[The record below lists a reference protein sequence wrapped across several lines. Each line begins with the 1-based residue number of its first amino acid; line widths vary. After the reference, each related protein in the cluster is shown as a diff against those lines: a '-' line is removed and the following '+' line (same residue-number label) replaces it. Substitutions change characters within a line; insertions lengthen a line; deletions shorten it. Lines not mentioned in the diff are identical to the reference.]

1 MESGKNSVNKFIRT
15 ERKEDPEKMRLKSAI
30 TSHRKKV
37 KSIMNS
43 TNKDATTTRAA
54 TSYDHRVKGSYST
67 SNL

>member
-1 MESGKNSVNKFIRT
+1 MRT
-15 ERKEDPEKMRLKSAI
+15 ERKEDPEKIRLKSAI

-43 TNKDATTTRAA
+43 TNKDATTRTG
-54 TSYDHRVKGSYST
+54 TSYDNRMKGSYST